1 MFLTVDLLINC
12 VCCAFIGAAIPLVIF
27 EVLADLRDKREEKE
41 DAIMRE
47 WRHK

>member
-12 VCCAFIGAAIPLVIF
+12 VCCAFVGAAVPLIIF
-27 EVLADLRDKREEKE
+27 EVLADLRDKREERE

-47 WRHK
+47 WHRK